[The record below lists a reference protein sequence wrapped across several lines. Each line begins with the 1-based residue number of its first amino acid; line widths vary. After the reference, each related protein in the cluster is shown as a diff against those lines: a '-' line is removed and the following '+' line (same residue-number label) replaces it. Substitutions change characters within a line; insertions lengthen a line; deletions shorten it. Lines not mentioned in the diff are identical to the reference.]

1 MDQNNMQQPVEQ
13 PVVQPAPAAQP
24 SKGKAIAAMVCGI
37 IGVVG
42 GLFLTA
48 TVIGPVITLVLSILG
63 IILGSKGMKEA
74 KITGVGKGMAVT
86 GLVLGIIGT
95 VFSAIGVIC
104 ALACAATVG
113 AANNALK
120 DLEDLANM
128 Y

>member
-13 PVVQPAPAAQP
+13 NVQPAPVAQA

-48 TVIGPVITLVLSILG
+48 TVIGPIITLVLSILG

-104 ALACAATVG
+104 ALACAATIG
-113 AANNALK
+113 AANDLANE
-120 DLEDLANM
+120 LEDLSNL